1 MKFVGFNILKF
12 DLPYLFGRM
21 KVLGIADEKEL
32 FKTFFN
38 KFNIDMYQIS
48 SIISEE
54 TSKYEQLW
62 ATNHKKTSEFLKLQ
76 IKEGEGIYC
85 SEFYDNNEFDKIINY
100 CSSEFNLEQM
110 FDSFYLHIIG
120 LRNK

>member
-1 MKFVGFNILKF
+1 
-12 DLPYLFGRM
+12 
-21 KVLGIADEKEL
+21 
-32 FKTFFN
+32 
-38 KFNIDMYQIS
+38 MYQLFL
-48 SIISEE
+48 IISEE

-62 ATNHKKTSEFLKLQ
+62 AMNHKKISEFLKLQ

-85 SEFYDNNEFDKIINY
+85 SEFYDNNEFDRIINY

-110 FDSFYLHIIG
+110 FDSFYLHILS